1 MRRFFLRWWPAIL
14 GVVVSVYFLQMTVRE
29 VARGA
34 PWWIGAWLSAILVTL
49 TVREILR
56 TRHKQAL
63 SIHED
68 GP

>member
-1 MRRFFLRWWPAIL
+1 
-14 GVVVSVYFLQMTVRE
+14 VSVFFLQMTVRE

-56 TRHKQAL
+56 TRHKQAR